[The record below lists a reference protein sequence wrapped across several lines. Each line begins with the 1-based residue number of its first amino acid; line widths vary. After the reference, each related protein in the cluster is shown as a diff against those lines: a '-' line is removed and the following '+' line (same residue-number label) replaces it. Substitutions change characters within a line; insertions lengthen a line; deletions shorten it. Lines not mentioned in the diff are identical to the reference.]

1 MIRMVARLAAVSLA
15 CLLTGCS
22 YIAVMSAP
30 EKRATTQRSDEA
42 RKADVV
48 FWKTLHEGRY
58 QDIDRLIEIHTAAYL
73 KDPSDAV
80 TAARTGW
87 LHIWRLSESARMGD
101 SVPATITNHAVLARK
116 FFEEASRLDPGEARY
131 TGFVGAARLAEGT
144 IHHDEGLVRSGY
156 YKLLEGVRAWPEFN
170 LFTAGYVMARRAAD
184 TPQFAEA
191 LEMQWRN
198 IDICIGQR
206 IDRSNPDF
214 GPFMKL
220 ETREGPKRACWNSV
234 IAPHN
239 FEGVFMNM
247 GDMLMKAGDPQTAR
261 KIYANARLS
270 STYGTW
276 PFREALERRMADAN
290 AQASAPAGAAAAKAS
305 PMMLGSAYA
314 CVGCHQVR

>member
-1 MIRMVARLAAVSLA
+1 MIRMVTRLAAVSLA

-30 EKRATTQRSDEA
+30 EKRATTQRSDQA
-42 RKADVV
+42 RQADAL
-48 FWKTLHEGRY
+48 FWKALHEGRY

-116 FFEEASRLDPGEARY
+116 FFDEASRLDPGEARY

-170 LFTAGYVMARRAAD
+170 LFTAGYDVRTPDDLGVVLDEVDRRVGLERLRALHVNDSREGLDSRRDRHADLGAGEIGDRGMACFLSAPQFEGLPATMETPGPDKKGPAAD
-184 TPQFAEA
+184 
-191 LEMQWRN
+191 
-198 IDICIGQR
+198 D
-206 IDRSNPDF
+206 
-214 GPFMKL
+214 
-220 ETREGPKRACWNSV
+220 V
-234 IAPHN
+234 
-239 FEGVFMNM
+239 
-247 GDMLMKAGDPQTAR
+247 
-261 KIYANARLS
+261 
-270 STYGTW
+270 
-276 PFREALERRMADAN
+276 
-290 AQASAPAGAAAAKAS
+290 
-305 PMMLGSAYA
+305 AYA
-314 CVGCHQVR
+314 FELRKKGLASRRRKAARQKKARGR